1 MITKHRVSVRD
12 WMVLAVA
19 VAFVAA
25 LVVGVSHQEPPCQSA
40 SPDGNS
46 SVSICKAFYG
56 G

>member
-1 MITKHRVSVRD
+1 MITKPRVKARD
-12 WMVLAVA
+12 WMVLALA

-25 LVVGVSHQEPPCQSA
+25 LFVGASHQEPSCQSA
-40 SPDGNS
+40 SPVDSS